1 MKKFDEVQNYLGVK
15 REVFKQ
21 ILASIDEAHR
31 SGATKIYVKGVKIME
46 ETVDAVAQKS
56 EWPVCIK
63 KALTFFEST
72 EDYESC
78 QECVTLLDK
87 ITKKI

>member
-21 ILASIDEAHR
+21 ILASIDEADR
-31 SGATKIYVKGVKIME
+31 LGATKIYVKGIKILE
-46 ETVDAVAQKS
+46 EVVDAVAHDN
-56 EWPVCIK
+56 EWPVCIE
-63 KALTFFEST
+63 KALAFFEST

-78 QECVTLLDK
+78 QECMALLDR
-87 ITKKI
+87 ITKKT

>member
-21 ILASIDEAHR
+21 ILASIDEANR
-31 SGATKIYVKGVKIME
+31 SGATKIYVKGIKIME
-46 ETVDAVAQKS
+46 ETVDAVAQES
-56 EWPVCIK
+56 EWPVCIE
-63 KALTFFEST
+63 KALAFFEST

-78 QECVTLLDK
+78 QECMTLLDQ